1 MLTKNERTSIVTE
14 GVPVNRYIL
23 SLGCDLRLEL
33 PGLPSPQWLAQVSQ
47 ALQGQAR

>member
-1 MLTKNERTSIVTE
+1 MPVSMDA
-14 GVPVNRYIL
+14 GSVPVNRYIL